1 MKRKPSAS
9 AIKKGTPP
17 MADSTASS
25 KSSDTAG
32 TALTTAT
39 FGDSRERKI
48 VLLLCALA
56 AIHVFVFSAAF
67 PFFNNVDEAI
77 HFDLVLKY
85 SHGNVPRKLET
96 ISPESAGYLAL
107 MNSHA
112 YLGIPGEFPG
122 GHLPQPP

>member
-1 MKRKPSAS
+1 
-9 AIKKGTPP
+9 

-67 PFFNNVDEAI
+67 PLFNNVDEAA

-85 SHGNVPRKLET
+85 SRGDLPQGIENLSPAVL
-96 ISPESAGYLAL
+96 ISMMLAVEITTDWPVFS
-107 MNSHA
+107 NE
-112 YLGIPGEFPG
+112 YNWF
-122 GHLPQPP
+122 HLP